1 VLDEDLLVVELAVAV
16 VAEDLVDAL
25 LLLPHRTPFDAWV
38 SLPLPPSLGGA
49 ARRGLR

>member
-25 LLLPHRTPFDAWV
+25 LLLPHRTLFDA
-38 SLPLPPSLGGA
+38 
-49 ARRGLR
+49 